1 MSKWILFSAIILLAF
16 SGFLLIACGDE
27 DEDSSDANDNGD
39 DDDDNGENN
48 DDDID
53 DDIDDDNLNDD
64 SDDDADSQVE
74 SSFEYLEEGFTDPI
88 DLDPNTGPDC
98 SFGGTPCDTPLGL
111 LWCDIQDEMM
121 WMWGGCSCDYYDCC
135 NCTPW
140 TR

>member
-27 DEDSSDANDNGD
+27 NEDSSDANDNGDDDD

-53 DDIDDDNLNDD
+53 DDNLNDD
-64 SDDDADSQVE
+64 SDDDTDMQVE
-74 SSFEYLEEGFTDPI
+74 SSFEYLEGDFTDPI

-98 SFGGTPCDTPLGL
+98 SSGGTPCDTPLGL

-121 WMWGGCSCDYYDCC
+121 WMWGGCSCGYNDCC
-135 NCTPW
+135 NCIPW